1 MPVIDTEVVFALNPR
16 DPKHRE
22 ALRVLREVHKLTV
35 PDTVLLEFQA
45 VLRSRGRTPSQVRKA
60 LLALHQVL
68 VQYGVREV
76 NTLSTN
82 LLVYQCELEEK
93 YKLSYFDSL
102 IATSALILDR
112 QIVSDDEAF
121 DRVPRLKRIPLSQ
134 V

>member
-16 DPKHRE
+16 DPKHRD
-22 ALRVLREVHKLTV
+22 ALRVLRETPKLMI

-68 VQYGVREV
+68 VQYGIREV

-93 YKLSYFDSL
+93 YKSVSYTHL
-102 IATSALILDR
+102 TLPTT
-112 QIVSDDEAF
+112 E
-121 DRVPRLKRIPLSQ
+121 RV
-134 V
+134 

>member
-22 ALRVLREVHKLTV
+22 ALRVLREVPKLTV

-45 VLRSRGRTPSQVRKA
+45 VLRSRGRTPSQVRNA

-121 DRVPRLKRIPLSQ
+121 DRVPGLKRIPLSQ